1 MKRSRKY
8 LEKREKVGNVSG
20 PLDPSSAL
28 ELLKGISQE
37 WESVDLDVRLGVN
50 PRKAEQ
56 NIRGTTVLPHGTGRT
71 PRVLVLCK
79 ADAVEAANE
88 AGADHCGLEDMIEKI
103 QGGWLEFDMVIATPD
118 VMKDVSKVAKI
129 LGPRGMMPNPKSG
142 TVTPDVSSAVTEC
155 KAGKVEYRVDK
166 TGIIHTSIGRVNFQ
180 LDNLKENVSHLV
192 DVILKAKPSTVKGQ
206 YVRSIYL
213 STTQS
218 PSIKIDPGAFS
229 A

>member
-8 LEKREKVGNVSG
+8 LEKREKVGKLTG

-79 ADAVEAANE
+79 ADVAETALE
-88 AGADHCGLEDMIEKI
+88 AGADHTGLEDMLEKI
-103 QGGWLEFDMVIATPD
+103 TGGWLEFDMVIATPD

-142 TVTPDVSSAVTEC
+142 TVTPDVAAAIKEC

-166 TGIIHTSIGRVNFQ
+166 TGIIHTSVGRVNFQ
-180 LDNLKENVSHLV
+180 VDSLRENIGHLV
-192 DVILKAKPSTVKGQ
+192 TVILRAKPSTVKGQ
-206 YVRSIYL
+206 YVKSIHL

-218 PSIKIDPGAFS
+218 PSIKVDPGAFS